1 MKHRILFL
9 KRIVYLLNLGQI
21 RYTTNFKCTSFNFE
35 VFSHTPKKKKKKN
48 WHCNSCLKVKYSHL
62 KLLQVFSPKAEK
74 LFILN
79 MKTCNKFKL
88 II

>member
-1 MKHRILFL
+1 M
-9 KRIVYLLNLGQI
+9 
-21 RYTTNFKCTSFNFE
+21 
-35 VFSHTPKKKKKKN
+35 FSHTCAHKLE
-48 WHCNSCLKVKYSHL
+48 CNSCPKVKHSHL
-62 KLLQVFSPKAEK
+62 KLLQVFSPQVEK